1 MVSKEESLIYNLLTN
16 KINLDS
22 FYKEYPVN
30 LNENKDYFYRKLL
43 ESINLKDLDKI
54 EEYLDIE
61 EYLHDDEYIKN
72 KLDRIYKELITKDW
86 ISYSFLERLL
96 DSIEI
101 SVKNKK
107 YFSEI
112 LNINKFDKNDT
123 DNIETFMVP
132 IWKKC
137 LWDLYK
143 IGIDNETLNIIEKY
157 LDSPYED
164 LNNTAKT
171 LIQKIKSQ
179 HQLTL

>member
-16 KINLDS
+16 KIDLNS

-30 LNENKDYFYRKLL
+30 LNENRDYFYRKLL

-54 EEYLDIE
+54 EVYLDIE

-96 DSIEI
+96 NSIEI

-123 DNIETFMVP
+123 NNIETFMVP

-143 IGIDNETLNIIEKY
+143 IGIDKKL
-157 LDSPYED
+157 
-164 LNNTAKT
+164 
-171 LIQKIKSQ
+171 
-179 HQLTL
+179 